1 MKETPVLAVIG
12 GSGLYEFEDLKDVQ
26 TIEMDT
32 PFGKPSS
39 PITLGTLQGKP
50 VAFLARHGIGH
61 VLSPSDVPYRANIYA
76 LKKLGIKRIVS
87 VSACGSLREAYEPG
101 HILIPDQIF
110 DYTHKR
116 NRSFFGD
123 GIVVHASVADPY
135 CASLSDILEDSL
147 KATGA
152 TYHKG
157 GTYITIEGPRFSTK
171 GESRLFRQ
179 WGIDIIGMTASPE
192 VFLAR
197 EAEMCYTT
205 MAHVTDYDV
214 WHVSEESVT
223 VDMVIR
229 ILNNNTQIAQQAIHN
244 LARDLSKQRNCDC
257 GHALKDALITNP
269 TSIPEETREKLSLLV
284 DRYLP

>member
-147 KATGA
+147 KATGRHLPQGWNLHHHRGA
-152 TYHKG
+152 SFLHKG
-157 GTYITIEGPRFSTK
+157 
-171 GESRLFRQ
+171 
-179 WGIDIIGMTASPE
+179 
-192 VFLAR
+192 
-197 EAEMCYTT
+197 
-205 MAHVTDYDV
+205 
-214 WHVSEESVT
+214 
-223 VDMVIR
+223 R
-229 ILNNNTQIAQQAIHN
+229 IPPVPAMGN
-244 LARDLSKQRNCDC
+244 
-257 GHALKDALITNP
+257 
-269 TSIPEETREKLSLLV
+269 
-284 DRYLP
+284 